1 VSEKGQELR
10 STKEYLLV
18 YCELIEAARR
28 RGTVTYQEV
37 AEIMGLPSKGSDL
50 GNKTGAMVGAIS
62 EAEVAHG
69 RPMLSA
75 IVVDVEGRPGQG
87 LYGLASDLRELQDD
101 TEEGKLRFW
110 EAEMKAVYETWQKR
124 FKKG

>member
-1 VSEKGQELR
+1 MSEKGQELR

-18 YCELIEAARR
+18 YCKLIEAARR

-37 AEIMGLPSKGSDL
+37 AEIMGLPSKGSDM

-75 IVVDVEGRPGQG
+75 IVVGVDGRPGQG
-87 LYGLASDLRELQDD
+87 LYGLARDLRGLQDD
-101 TEEGKLRFW
+101 AEEARLRFW
-110 EAEMKAVYETWQKR
+110 ETEKNAVYETWRKR
-124 FKKG
+124 FQKG